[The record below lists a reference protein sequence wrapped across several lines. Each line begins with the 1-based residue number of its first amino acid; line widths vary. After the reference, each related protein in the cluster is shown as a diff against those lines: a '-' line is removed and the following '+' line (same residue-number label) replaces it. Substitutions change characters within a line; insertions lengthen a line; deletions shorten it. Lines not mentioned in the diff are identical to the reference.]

1 MGKSNWEGNGTINP
15 FTLLGGEKMIRVLIA
30 DDHHVVRRGLL
41 FFLKTQKDIEVI
53 GEAKNGIEAV
63 ELVES
68 LQPDIVLMDLVMPEM
83 DGIQATKKIKAKWP
97 NVAIL
102 MLTSFSDKDHVLPAI
117 EAGAA
122 GYQLKD
128 IEPDELVNAIRQ
140 IIRGENIIHPAA
152 TSQLEEVLREEENL
166 PHVKNPLTP
175 RERDVLAELT
185 KGKSN
190 REIAS
195 SLFVTEKT
203 VKTHISNIFTKL
215 EVQDRTQAALY
226 AVKHGLTEGSGL

>member
-1 MGKSNWEGNGTINP
+1 
-15 FTLLGGEKMIRVLIA
+15 MIRVLIA

-53 GEAKNGIEAV
+53 GEAKNGVEAI

-83 DGIQATKKIKAKWP
+83 DGIQATKKIKSKWP
-97 NVAIL
+97 EVAIL

-128 IEPDELVNAIRQ
+128 IEPDELVNSIRQ
-140 IIRGENIIHPAA
+140 IINGENIIHPAA
-152 TSQLEEVLREEENL
+152 TTQLEEMLREEENL
-166 PHVKNPLTP
+166 PHVKNQLTP

-203 VKTHISNIFTKL
+203 VKTHISNIFIKL

-226 AVKHGLTEGSGL
+226 AVKHGLTEGSEVN

>member
-1 MGKSNWEGNGTINP
+1 MK
-15 FTLLGGEKMIRVLIA
+15 VLIA

-41 FFLKTQKDIEVI
+41 FFLKTQKDIEVV
-53 GEAKNGIEAV
+53 GEAVNGKEAV
-63 ELVES
+63 DMAVQ

-83 DGIQATKKIKAKWP
+83 DGIQATRKIKEQMP
-97 NVAIL
+97 DMIVL
-102 MLTSFSDKDHVLPAI
+102 MLTSFSDRDHVVPAM

-128 IEPDELVNAIRQ
+128 IEPDELVASLRSLM
-140 IIRGENIIHPAA
+140 RGENTLHPKATSELAKGPAA
-152 TSQLEEVLREEENL
+152 PAPHTINL
-166 PHVKNPLTP
+166 LTP
-175 RERDVLAELT
+175 REQEVLAELT

-195 SLFVTEKT
+195 ALFVTEKT
-203 VKTHISNIFTKL
+203 VKTHISNIFAKL

-226 AVKHGLTEGSGL
+226 AVKHGLTEPDK

>member
-1 MGKSNWEGNGTINP
+1 MV
-15 FTLLGGEKMIRVLIA
+15 RVLIA

-53 GEAKNGIEAV
+53 GEAINGREAV
-63 ELVES
+63 EMADKLR
-68 LQPDIVLMDLVMPEM
+68 PDIVLMDLVMPEM
-83 DGIQATKKIKAKWP
+83 DGIQATQKIKEQHP
-97 NVAIL
+97 EIIVL
-102 MLTSFSDKDHVLPAI
+102 MLTSFSDRDHVVPAI

-128 IEPDELVNAIRQ
+128 IEPDELVESIRSLM
-140 IIRGENIIHPAA
+140 RGENTLHPKA
-152 TSQLEEVLREEENL
+152 TTELLKGPSEPAMHTL
-166 PHVKNPLTP
+166 HPLTP
-175 RERDVLAELT
+175 REKEVLAELT

-226 AVKHGLTEGSGL
+226 AVKHGLTGTHT

>member
-1 MGKSNWEGNGTINP
+1 
-15 FTLLGGEKMIRVLIA
+15 MIRVLIA

-41 FFLKTQKDIEVI
+41 FFLKTQKDIEVV
-53 GEAKNGIEAV
+53 GEAKNGLEAV
-63 ELVES
+63 ELVAS
-68 LQPDIVLMDLVMPEM
+68 LKPDIVLMDLVMPEM
-83 DGIQATKKIKAKWP
+83 DGIQATKKIKKQWP
-97 NVAIL
+97 TIQIL
-102 MLTSFSDKDHVLPAI
+102 MLTSFSDKDHVLPALQ
-117 EAGAA
+117 AGAS

-128 IEPDELVNAIRQ
+128 IEPDELVASIRT
-140 IIRGENIIHPAA
+140 IMRGEHTIHPEA
-152 TSQLEEVLREEENL
+152 TTQLEEGGNL
-166 PHVKNPLTP
+166 PHVLNPLTP
-175 RERDVLAELT
+175 REQDVLAELT

-226 AVKHGLTEGSGL
+226 AVKHGLTEGSGQ

>member
-1 MGKSNWEGNGTINP
+1 
-15 FTLLGGEKMIRVLIA
+15 MIRVLIA

-41 FFLKTQKDIEVI
+41 FFLKTQKDIEVV
-53 GEAKNGIEAV
+53 GEAKNGHEAV
-63 ELVES
+63 SLAES
-68 LQPDIVLMDLVMPEM
+68 IQPDIILMDLVMPEL
-83 DGIQATKKIKAKWP
+83 DGIQATKRIKAKFP
-97 NVAIL
+97 KIEIL
-102 MLTSFSDKDHVLPAI
+102 MLTSFSDRDHVVPAM

-128 IEPDELVNAIRQ
+128 IEPDELVLSIRR
-140 IIRGENIIHPAA
+140 IMRGENTLHPEA
-152 TSQLEEVLREEENL
+152 TTTLEMDRQEAESA
-166 PHVKNPLTP
+166 PHSLNPLTP
-175 RERDVLAELT
+175 REQDVLAELT

-215 EVQDRTQAALY
+215 QVQDRTQAALY
-226 AVKHGLTEGSGL
+226 AVKHGLTEGSGS

>member
-1 MGKSNWEGNGTINP
+1 
-15 FTLLGGEKMIRVLIA
+15 MIKVLIA

-53 GEAKNGIEAV
+53 GEASNGKEAV
-63 ELVES
+63 ELATR
-68 LQPDIVLMDLVMPEM
+68 LQPDIVLMDLVMPIM
-83 DGIQATKKIKAKWP
+83 DGIEATRRIKSVYP
-97 NVAIL
+97 HIHIL
-102 MLTSFSDKDHVLPAI
+102 MLTSFSDRDHIVPAI

-128 IEPDELVNAIRQ
+128 IEPDELVTTIRK
-140 IIRGENIIHPAA
+140 IIAGENSMHPEV
-152 TSQLEEVLREEENL
+152 TTQLDINHDTMSNL
-166 PHVKNPLTP
+166 PHTLHPLTR

-226 AVKHGLTEGSGL
+226 AVKYGLTDN

>member
-1 MGKSNWEGNGTINP
+1 
-15 FTLLGGEKMIRVLIA
+15 MIRVLIA

-53 GEAKNGIEAV
+53 GEAKNGAEAV
-63 ELVES
+63 ELVRD

-83 DGIQATKKIKAKWP
+83 DGIQATKRIKGEWP
-97 NVAIL
+97 DVAVL
-102 MLTSFSDKDHVLPAI
+102 MLTSFSDKDHVLPAL
-117 EAGAA
+117 EAGAS

-128 IEPDELVNAIRQ
+128 IEPDDLVESIRQ
-140 IIRGENIIHPAA
+140 IMRGEHTIHPEA
-152 TSQLEEVLREEENL
+152 TSQLEQGLREEENM
-166 PHVKNPLTP
+166 PHIQNPLTP
-175 RERDVLAELT
+175 REQDVLAELT

-215 EVQDRTQAALY
+215 QVQDRTQAALY
-226 AVKHGLTEGSGL
+226 AVKHGLTEGSGVQ

>member
-1 MGKSNWEGNGTINP
+1 
-15 FTLLGGEKMIRVLIA
+15 MIRVLIA

-41 FFLKTQKDIEVI
+41 FFLKTQKDIEVV
-53 GEAKNGIEAV
+53 GEAANGREAV
-63 ELVES
+63 ELTAE
-68 LQPDIVLMDLVMPEM
+68 LAPDIVLMDLVMPEM
-83 DGIQATKKIKAKWP
+83 DGIQATKKIKAQFP
-97 NVAIL
+97 HIHVL
-102 MLTSFSDKDHVLPAI
+102 MLTSFSDRDHVVPAI

-128 IEPDELVNAIRQ
+128 IEPDELVEAIRK
-140 IIRGENIIHPAA
+140 IIAGENIMHPDA
-152 TSQLEEVLREEENL
+152 SEQLAEAEKEEESL
-166 PHVKNPLTP
+166 PHVQHPLTP

-203 VKTHISNIFTKL
+203 VKTHISNIFAKL
-215 EVQDRTQAALY
+215 AVQDRTQAALY
-226 AVKHGLTEGSGL
+226 AVKHNLTEPSGQA

>member
-1 MGKSNWEGNGTINP
+1 
-15 FTLLGGEKMIRVLIA
+15 MIRVLIA

-41 FFLKTQKDIEVI
+41 FFLKTQKDIEVV
-53 GEAKNGIEAV
+53 GEAKNGLEAV
-63 ELVES
+63 ELVAS
-68 LQPDIVLMDLVMPEM
+68 LKPDIVLMDLVMPEM
-83 DGIQATKKIKAKWP
+83 DGIQATKKIKKQWP
-97 NVAIL
+97 TIQVL
-102 MLTSFSDKDHVLPAI
+102 MLTSFSDKDHVLPALQ
-117 EAGAA
+117 AGAS

-128 IEPDELVNAIRQ
+128 IEPDELVESIRAIM
-140 IIRGENIIHPAA
+140 RGEHTIHPEA
-152 TSQLEEVLREEENL
+152 TTQLEEGLRKEQNLQHVL
-166 PHVKNPLTP
+166 NPLTP
-175 RERDVLAELT
+175 REQDVLAELT

-226 AVKHGLTEGSGL
+226 AVKHGLTEGSGQQ

>member
-1 MGKSNWEGNGTINP
+1 MVK
-15 FTLLGGEKMIRVLIA
+15 VLIA

-41 FFLKTQKDIEVI
+41 FFLKTQKDIEVV
-53 GEAKNGIEAV
+53 GEAVNGREAV
-63 ELVES
+63 DMADRLR
-68 LQPDIVLMDLVMPEM
+68 PDIVLMDLVMPEM
-83 DGIQATKKIKAKWP
+83 DGIQATQKIKEQHP
-97 NVAIL
+97 EMIVL
-102 MLTSFSDKDHVLPAI
+102 MLTSFSDRDHIIPAM

-128 IEPDELVNAIRQ
+128 IEPDELVESIRSLM
-140 IIRGENIIHPAA
+140 RGENTLHPKA
-152 TSQLEEVLREEENL
+152 TTELLKGPAEPAPHTLNL
-166 PHVKNPLTP
+166 LTP
-175 RERDVLAELT
+175 REKEVLAELT

-195 SLFVTEKT
+195 ALFVTEKT

-226 AVKHGLTEGSGL
+226 AVKHGLTGPGN

>member
-1 MGKSNWEGNGTINP
+1 
-15 FTLLGGEKMIRVLIA
+15 MIRVLIA

-41 FFLKTQKDIEVI
+41 FFLKTQKDIEVV
-53 GEAKNGIEAV
+53 GEAKNGHEAV
-63 ELVES
+63 SLAES
-68 LQPDIVLMDLVMPEM
+68 IQPDIILMDLVMPEM
-83 DGIQATKKIKAKWP
+83 DGIQATKRIKAKFP
-97 NVAIL
+97 QIEIL
-102 MLTSFSDKDHVLPAI
+102 MLTSFSDRDHVVPAM

-128 IEPDELVNAIRQ
+128 IEPDELVLSIRR
-140 IIRGENIIHPAA
+140 IMRGENTLHPEA
-152 TSQLEEVLREEENL
+152 TTTLEMDRQESQNA
-166 PHVKNPLTP
+166 PHLLNSLTP
-175 RERDVLAELT
+175 REQDVLAELT

-215 EVQDRTQAALY
+215 QVQDRTQAALY
-226 AVKHGLTEGSGL
+226 AVKHGLTEGSGI

>member
-1 MGKSNWEGNGTINP
+1 
-15 FTLLGGEKMIRVLIA
+15 MIRVLIA

-41 FFLKTQKDIEVI
+41 FFLKTQKDIEVV
-53 GEAKNGIEAV
+53 GEAKNGVEAV
-63 ELVES
+63 DLVES
-68 LQPDIVLMDLVMPEM
+68 LKPDIVLMDLVMPEM
-83 DGIQATKKIKAKWP
+83 DGIQATKKIKSKWP
-97 NVAIL
+97 DIHIL

-117 EAGAA
+117 QAGAA

-128 IEPDELVNAIRQ
+128 IEPDELVNSIRQ
-140 IIRGENIIHPAA
+140 IISGEHILHPAA
-152 TSQLEEVLREEENL
+152 TTQLEETLREEENL
-166 PHVKNPLTP
+166 PHVRNSLTP

-226 AVKHGLTEGSGL
+226 AVKHGLTEGSGEE

>member
-1 MGKSNWEGNGTINP
+1 
-15 FTLLGGEKMIRVLIA
+15 MIRVLIA

-41 FFLKTQKDIEVI
+41 FFLKTQKDIEVV
-53 GEAKNGIEAV
+53 GEAKNGLEAV
-63 ELVES
+63 QLVEA

-83 DGIQATKKIKAKWP
+83 DGIQATKRIKERWP
-97 NVAIL
+97 NIYVL
-102 MLTSFSDKDHVLPAI
+102 MLSSFSDRDHVLPAI
-117 EAGAA
+117 EAGAS

-128 IEPDELVNAIRQ
+128 IEPDELVESIR
-140 IIRGENIIHPAA
+140 IIMRGENMLHPDA
-152 TSQLEEVLREEENL
+152 TSTLEEGLREEEMK
-166 PHVKNPLTP
+166 PHIQNPLTP
-175 RERDVLAELT
+175 REQDVLAELT

-215 EVQDRTQAALY
+215 SVQDRTQAALY
-226 AVKHGLTEGSGL
+226 AVKHGLTEGSGK

>member
-1 MGKSNWEGNGTINP
+1 
-15 FTLLGGEKMIRVLIA
+15 MIRVLIA

-63 ELVES
+63 ELVDA
-68 LQPDIVLMDLVMPEM
+68 LHPDIVLMDLVMPEM
-83 DGIQATKKIKAKWP
+83 DGIQATKKIKGKWP
-97 NVAIL
+97 QVHIL

-128 IEPDELVNAIRQ
+128 IEPDELVNSIRQ
-140 IIRGENIIHPAA
+140 IISGENIIHPAA
-152 TSQLEEVLREEENL
+152 TTQLEETLREEENL
-166 PHVKNPLTP
+166 PHVKNALTP

-203 VKTHISNIFTKL
+203 VKTHISNIFAKL
-215 EVQDRTQAALY
+215 DVQDRTQAALY
-226 AVKHGLTEGSGL
+226 AVKHGLTEGSDIQ

>member
-1 MGKSNWEGNGTINP
+1 
-15 FTLLGGEKMIRVLIA
+15 MIRVLIA

-53 GEAKNGIEAV
+53 GEAQNGKEAV
-63 ELVES
+63 ALTSELR
-68 LQPDIVLMDLVMPEM
+68 PDIVLMDLVMPEL
-83 DGIQATKKIKAKWP
+83 DGIQATKRIKAKFP
-97 NVAIL
+97 ETQVL
-102 MLTSFSDKDHVLPAI
+102 MLTSFSDSDHVIPAI

-128 IEPDELVNAIRQ
+128 IEPDELVTSIRR
-140 IIRGENIIHPAA
+140 IMAGENTLHPQA
-152 TSQLEEVLREEENL
+152 TTQLIKSREMQEDL
-166 PHVKNPLTP
+166 PHMKHALTP

-203 VKTHISNIFTKL
+203 VKTHISNIFSKL

-226 AVKHGLTEGSGL
+226 AVKHGLTESSEQP